1 MSKPTFYQLMEI
13 IEYFNRVQDDVKFTY
28 ERPTGDTTITLA
40 GRPLN
45 AHEEDIYNAALI
57 QLKKKVRR
65 G

>member
-1 MSKPTFYQLMEI
+1 MEI